1 MAKRIVATLLL
12 LMLVFTTVATAFAKT
27 AVSGTRYVTASN
39 GKPVNVRKGPGKSYA
54 LAALGRINV
63 GEQVSLKYK
72 DKDKNGAI
80 WYMISYKGKTGWM
93 MGSFLS
99 TKKPSTGGQTQPTVP
114 AKDQCGFGGCTAKA
128 TRTYGKWEM
137 TNKRMADG
145 SLKPVEIRNI
155 HVTCEKGHVFGYSEE
170 RNP

>member
-1 MAKRIVATLLL
+1 MVKRIVAALLL
-12 LMLVFTTVATAFAKT
+12 LMLVFTTVTTAFAKT

-39 GKPVNVRKGPGKSYA
+39 GKPVNVRKGPGKSYK

-72 DKDKNGAI
+72 DTDKNGAT

-93 MGSFLS
+93 MGSFLT

-114 AKDQCGFGGCTAKA
+114 AKDQCGYAGCTAKA
-128 TRTYGKWEM
+128 KRTYGEWYT
-137 TNKRMADG
+137 TNVRNADG
-145 SLKPVEIRNI
+145 SLTPRTMRFVHVE
-155 HVTCEKGHVFGYSEE
+155 CEKGHIYGYDEYK
-170 RNP
+170 